1 MDERVTRVREM
12 LGLRRLPIKI
22 GFLDGLPAQLPRWA
36 GGPVAAG
43 CVFWDAAM
51 EGKSFYT
58 IAADHWNCAIGSQ
71 IHGIGLPADRASE
84 LDATLE
90 FMIETRYTDAAE
102 VAGIPQVEREP
113 KAIAYAPASSEAFQ
127 ADVILL
133 AASPAPLSLIH
144 DAARRAGIAGSGTVS
159 IDRPSC
165 AVLPAASKTGTLALA
180 FGCKS
185 NRVFTQ
191 IADAEAYVALPAK
204 RWDDFVE
211 KLLQVQRATLTMGT
225 YFQAHAAKF
234 SGKAGGK

>member
-1 MDERVTRVREM
+1 MDERATRVREI

-58 IAADHWNCAIGSQ
+58 IAADHWNCAVGSH
-71 IHGIGLPADRASE
+71 IHGIPLPDDRTSE
-84 LDATLE
+84 LDATIE
-90 FMIETRYTDAAE
+90 FMIETRYTDAGE
-102 VAGIPQVEREP
+102 VAGIPTVEREP
-113 KAIAYAPASSEAFQ
+113 KAIAFAPAGSDAFPG
-127 ADVILL
+127 DVFLL
-133 AASPAPLSLIH
+133 AAAPAPLSLIH
-144 DAARRAGIAGSGTVS
+144 DAARRAGLAGAGTAS

-165 AVLPAASKTGTLALA
+165 AILPAAMKSGTLAFA

-185 NRVFTQ
+185 NRVFTKVR
-191 IADAEAYVALPAK
+191 DDEAYVAIPAPG
-204 RWDDFVE
+204 WDAFVD
-211 KLLQVQRATLTMGT
+211 KLLEVQRANLTMGT

-234 SGKAGGK
+234 GGK

>member
-1 MDERVTRVREM
+1 MDERAMRVREI

-22 GFLDGLPAQLPRWA
+22 GFLDGLPAELPRWA

-51 EGKSFYT
+51 DGKSFYT
-58 IAADHWNCAIGSQ
+58 IAADHWNCSVGSQ
-71 IHGIGLPADRASE
+71 IHGIPLPPDRAGE
-84 LDATLE
+84 LDATVE

-102 VAGIPQVEREP
+102 VAGIPTVEREP
-113 KAIAYAPASSEAFQ
+113 KAIAYAPASSGSFV

-133 AASPAPLSLIH
+133 AAAPAPLALIH
-144 DAARRAGIAGSGTVS
+144 DAARRAGLVGEGTAS

-165 AVLPAASKTGTLALA
+165 AILPAAAKGGGLALA

-185 NRVFTQ
+185 NRVFTK
-191 IADAEAYVALPAK
+191 IGDDEAYVALPA
-204 RWDDFVE
+204 RGWDAFIE
-211 KLLQVQRATLTMGT
+211 KLLQVQRANLTMGT

-234 SGKAGGK
+234 AGK